1 MQPVTKLTGNE
12 FAKGDTDLMTQ
23 VLNYFDSLGNSVY
36 SEQFGDV
43 ALTKSSW
50 RSERRHGMT
59 ALKANT
65 FAAVPD
71 VIRNGVVIDYMQKHD
86 GAVDRIVAA
95 APIQIGTDAD
105 YYVGVMLQRDQ
116 QNQRLYLHDVVALK
130 NQGQKNKTQTWHQNP
145 DVSRSSSNLDISSIL
160 RNALDGNTS
169 VQNTFG
175 FTPEQIAKGTV
186 PLTNAM
192 QYGKTPE
199 QAVME
204 ARAKAEGEKFSA
216 GVNANGSIN
225 GDTDTAYSIGLM
237 DKRSHPSNT
246 GSSNSPFGS
255 GAHTQMTSDNSISP
269 NAENGNTE
277 VKPLGNYE
285 M

>member
-1 MQPVTKLTGNE
+1 MFAEDAGTTAEIKYPVYTPEAIHENQRKLRDMQPVTKLTGNE

-116 QNQRLYLHDVVALK
+116 QSQRLYLHDVVALK
-130 NQGQKNKTQTWHQNP
+130 NQGQKNKTQTWHQNS

-175 FTPEQIAKGTV
+175 FTPEQIAEGTV
-186 PLTNAM
+186 PLTDAM

-204 ARAKAEGEKFSA
+204 A
-216 GVNANGSIN
+216 NAP
-225 GDTDTAYSIGLM
+225 
-237 DKRSHPSNT
+237 R
-246 GSSNSPFGS
+246 
-255 GAHTQMTSDNSISP
+255 
-269 NAENGNTE
+269 
-277 VKPLGNYE
+277 
-285 M
+285 

>member
-116 QNQRLYLHDVVALK
+116 QSQRLYLHDVVALK
-130 NQGQKNKTQTWHQNP
+130 KQGHKTQTWHQNLMYHE
-145 DVSRSSSNLDISSIL
+145 VL
-160 RNALDGNTS
+160 
-169 VQNTFG
+169 
-175 FTPEQIAKGTV
+175 
-186 PLTNAM
+186 LT
-192 QYGKTPE
+192 
-199 QAVME
+199 
-204 ARAKAEGEKFSA
+204 
-216 GVNANGSIN
+216 
-225 GDTDTAYSIGLM
+225 
-237 DKRSHPSNT
+237 
-246 GSSNSPFGS
+246 
-255 GAHTQMTSDNSISP
+255 
-269 NAENGNTE
+269 
-277 VKPLGNYE
+277 
-285 M
+285 